1 MSGPKLE
8 FPAGIDAKG
17 RLSALLGITSVPSV
31 VLLDPKGVIR
41 YEGHPS
47 AVTEK
52 KLQSWMAKMSE

>member
-1 MSGPKLE
+1 MPGPKLE
-8 FPAGIDAKG
+8 FPAGIDSKG

-31 VLLDPKGVIR
+31 LLLDPKGVIR

-52 KLQSWMAKMSE
+52 KLEHLMAKMAE